1 MSEWI
6 YQALSLVLDQELLAR
21 YGARMA
27 TGLVVTIKLVA
38 LSYFL
43 GMALAQLLALG
54 RLSRIK
60 PVQIFCRGYIYF
72 FRGSPLL
79 GQLFLLYYGL
89 GSLREFWQEVGL
101 WWFFRDAWYC
111 SVLAFT
117 LNTAAYQAEI
127 FRGSLLAIPKGQ
139 FEAAQALGLSRF
151 TTLRKVVLPQSMLVA
166 LGPLGNELIL
176 MIKASA
182 IASLVT
188 VYDVMGVAR
197 LAYSRTFDFEIYL
210 WAAVLY
216 LLMVEIIRRSLLA
229 IEARLSRHIRP

>member
-1 MSEWI
+1 MNEFMMGL
-6 YQALSLVLDQELLAR
+6 LSHVIDPDLLER
-21 YGARMA
+21 YGARMLD
-27 TGLVVTIKLVA
+27 GLGITLKLVA
-38 LSYFL
+38 ISYTL
-43 GMALAQLLALG
+43 GMALGLLLAIG
-54 RLSRIK
+54 RMSHSRALQM
-60 PVQIFCRGYIYF
+60 PCRAYIYF

-79 GQLFLLYYGL
+79 AQLFLLYYGL
-89 GSLREFWQEVGL
+89 GSLRPFWEDVGL

-111 SVLAFT
+111 SLLAFT

-139 FEAAQALGLSRF
+139 HEACRALGLSRF
-151 TTLRKVVLPQSMLVA
+151 TAMSRVVLPQSMLIA

-197 LAYSRTFDFEIYL
+197 LAFSRSFNFEVYL

-216 LLMVEIIRRSLLA
+216 LIIVEIIRRALKR
-229 IEARLSRHIRP
+229 IDARLSRHIVH

>member
-1 MSEWI
+1 MSE
-6 YQALSLVLDQELLAR
+6 LVMSLLGYVIDPELLER
-21 YGARMA
+21 YGARMLE
-27 TGLVVTIKLVA
+27 GLGITIKLVA

-43 GMALAQLLALG
+43 GLLLGWMLALG
-54 RLSRIK
+54 RMSGNK
-60 PVQIFCRGYIYF
+60 AVQLPCRAYIYF

-79 GQLFLLYYGL
+79 AQLFLLYYGL
-89 GSLREFWQEVGL
+89 GSLRGFWQDVGL

-139 FEAAQALGLSRF
+139 YEACRALGLSRF
-151 TTLRKVVLPQSMLVA
+151 TTMVRVVLPQSMLVA

-197 LAYSRTFDFEIYL
+197 LAFSRSFDFEVYL

-216 LLMVEIIRRSLLA
+216 LIIVEIIRRALKR
-229 IEARLSRHIRP
+229 IEARLSRHVVP

>member
-60 PVQIFCRGYIYF
+60 PVQMFCRGYIYF

-117 LNTAAYQAEI
+117 LNTTAYQAEI

>member
-43 GMALAQLLALG
+43 DMALAQLLVLG

-60 PVQIFCRGYIYF
+60 PVQMFCRGYIYF

-139 FEAAQALGLSRF
+139 FEATQALGLSRF